1 MLPLERFR
9 IVEVGIGPAAGLATM
24 MLADFGADVVKVVPK
39 AGDPFAHLAS
49 WPLWSR
55 GKRIVHADLRDAAD
69 VAKLQALIADSA
81 DAVLTTLN
89 REQRERMGLD
99 AASLGRDDLVLGVIS
114 GFGEDG
120 PYASYPGYEPV
131 VAAKSGRMLSFA
143 GVANR
148 DGPNYSALQVGTHAT
163 AQTAAAA
170 LLAGLI
176 GREACGRGFAFD
188 TSLLRGMM
196 PYEMGIMAMAQLWE
210 KGILDK
216 PKASRDRTK
225 SMPTLNYHPVRTKDG
240 RWLQLGNLLPHLL
253 ANFLRATGLADE
265 LQGEEHRGDPMR
277 WPKPVLEAFRDRL
290 FAHMQTKTLA
300 EWTELFVA
308 DGGVVSHPYQTTQ
321 DALEDPDVTANG
333 HVVARGGGKQLGLAA
348 NLTATP
354 GKAGAAAVETTFE
367 AIEARPVQPPRA
379 LGERPRK
386 PLAGVVVVESATII
400 AAPLGASVLAD
411 LGARVIK
418 LEPLTGDPFRS
429 MFHGFGAAKCNA
441 GKESICLDLKSAAGQ
456 GIAQALGAKA
466 DVWIHNYRAGVPE
479 KLGIGYDEL
488 AARNPNLVYVSA
500 NGYGPGGPGAKRPST
515 HPIPGAALGGVAW
528 QFGGLPPASAELDSH
543 GLRETAR
550 KLLRANEV
558 NPDPNTSMVVAT
570 AALLGLAARRASGS
584 GQKLY
589 VDMFGANAY
598 ANWDDFLSY
607 PGKPE
612 RPPVD
617 ADGYGLGPLHQLY
630 RCRDGWIFL
639 MVASD
644 AEWRQL
650 AATLGLEVARDD
662 PRLEEILAARFK
674 AGEADDFER
683 RLAPNGVGCV
693 RADGAEPPD
702 FFRCDPHCAAE
713 ELRVPAEHPDWG
725 DYYRN
730 GPMARFSKGDAYGG
744 ASAMG
749 DSTVALLEELGY
761 SPARISAL
769 VESKA
774 VGVRPAARAA

>member
-39 AGDPFAHLAS
+39 GGDPFAGMAS

-55 GKRIVHADLRDAAD
+55 GKRIVRADLRAAED
-69 VAKLQALIADSA
+69 VAKVRALVVESA

-89 REQRERMGLD
+89 REQRERIGLD
-99 AASLGRDDLVLGVIS
+99 AAILGREDLVFGVIS

-120 PYASYPGYEPV
+120 PYAGYPGYEPV
-131 VAAKSGRMLSFA
+131 VAAKSGRMMTFA
-143 GVANR
+143 GVADR
-148 DGPNYSALQVGTHAT
+148 DGPNYAALQVGTHAT
-163 AQTAAAA
+163 AQTAATAV
-170 LLAGLI
+170 LAGLI
-176 GREACGRGFAFD
+176 GREACGRGFSFD

-210 KGILDK
+210 KGILER

-240 RWLQLGNLLPHLL
+240 HWLQLGNLLPHLL
-253 ANFLRATGLADE
+253 ANFFRATGLAEE
-265 LQGEEHRGDPMR
+265 LKDEEHRGDPMR

-308 DGGVVSHPYQTTQ
+308 DGGVVSHPYQSTQ

-333 HVVARGGGKQLGLAA
+333 HVVANGGGKQLGLVA

-354 GKAGAAAVETTFE
+354 GKAGGAAVETTFE
-367 AIEARPVQPPRA
+367 AIEPRPVPVA
-379 LGERPRK
+379 ATVGEHPRK

-429 MFHGFGAAKCNA
+429 MFHGFGASKCNA

-456 GIAQALGAKA
+456 EIAQALGAKA
-466 DVWIHNYRAGVPE
+466 DVWIHNYRTGVPE
-479 KLGIGYDEL
+479 KLGIGYETL
-488 AARNPNLVYVSA
+488 AARNPDLVYVSA

-515 HPIPGAALGGVAW
+515 HPIPGAALGGVVW
-528 QFGGLPPASAELDSH
+528 QLGGLPPMAAELDAH

-558 NPDPNTSMVVAT
+558 NPDPNTSMVVAN

-607 PGKPE
+607 PGKAE
-612 RPPVD
+612 RTPVD
-617 ADGYGLGPLHQLY
+617 ADGYGLGPLQRLY

-639 MVASD
+639 MVVSD
-644 AEWRQL
+644 AEWQQL
-650 AATLGLEVARDD
+650 AATLDLDVARDD
-662 PRLEEILAARFK
+662 GRLQETLQARFA
-674 AGEADDFER
+674 AGDADDFEQ

-693 RADGAEPPD
+693 RADGPEPPD
-702 FFRCDPHCAAE
+702 FFRCDPHCGVE
-713 ELRVPAEHPDWG
+713 ELRVPAQHPDWG

-730 GPMARFSKGDAYGG
+730 GPMARFSKGDTYRG

-761 SPARISAL
+761 SPAQIADL
-769 VESKA
+769 VENKR
-774 VGVRPAARAA
+774 VGVRPASSAA

>member
-9 IVEVGIGPAAGLATM
+9 IVEVGLGPASGLATM

-39 AGDPFAHLAS
+39 SGDPFAGMAS
-49 WPLWSR
+49 WSLWSR
-55 GKRIVHADLRDAAD
+55 GKRIVRADLRDD
-69 VAKLQALIADSA
+69 VDAAKLRALIKDSA

-89 REQRERMGLD
+89 RDQRERVGLD
-99 AASLGRDDLVLGVIS
+99 AASLGREDLVLGVIS

-120 PYASYPGYEPV
+120 PYAGYPGYEPV

-170 LLAGLI
+170 VLAGLI
-176 GREACGRGFAFD
+176 GREACGHGFIFD

-210 KGILDK
+210 KGILER
-216 PKASRDRTK
+216 PKANRDRTK

-240 RWLQLGNLLPHLL
+240 HWLQLGNLLPHLL
-253 ANFLRATGLADE
+253 ANFFRATGLADE

-321 DALEDPDVTANG
+321 DALDDPDVTANG
-333 HVVARGGGKQLGLAA
+333 HVVARGGGKQLGLVA

-354 GKAGAAAVETTFE
+354 GEAGAAAVETTFE
-367 AIEARPVQPPRA
+367 AIEARPAQPPRA

-386 PLAGVVVVESATII
+386 PLSGVVVVESATII

-456 GIAQALGAKA
+456 AIAQALGAKA
-466 DVWIHNYRAGVPE
+466 DVWIHNYRTGVPE

-528 QFGGLPPASAELDSH
+528 QFGGLPPTSAELDSH

-607 PGKPE
+607 PGKPA

-617 ADGYGLGPLHQLY
+617 ADGYGLGPLHRLY

-639 MVASD
+639 LVASD
-644 AEWRQL
+644 AEWQQL
-650 AATLGLEVARDD
+650 ATTLGLEVARDD
-662 PRLEEILAARFK
+662 PRLEEILAARFE

-769 VESKA
+769 VEDKA
-774 VGVRPAARAA
+774 VGVRPAPRAA

>member
-9 IVEVGIGPAAGLATM
+9 IVEVGLGPASGLATM

-39 AGDPFAHLAS
+39 SGDPFAGMAS

-55 GKRIVHADLRDAAD
+55 GKRIVRADLRDD
-69 VAKLQALIADSA
+69 VDAAKLRALIKGSA
-81 DAVLTTLN
+81 DAVLTTLD
-89 REQRERMGLD
+89 RAQRERIGLD

-120 PYASYPGYEPV
+120 PYAGYPGYEPV

-176 GREACGRGFAFD
+176 GREACGRGFTFD

-210 KGILDK
+210 KGILER

-240 RWLQLGNLLPHLL
+240 HWLQLGNLLPHLL
-253 ANFLRATGLADE
+253 ANFFRATGLADE

-321 DALEDPDVTANG
+321 DALDDPDVTANG
-333 HVVARGGGKQLGLAA
+333 HVVARGGGKQLGLVA

-354 GKAGAAAVETTFE
+354 GEAGGAAVETTFE
-367 AIEARPVQPPRA
+367 AIGARPVQPPRA

-386 PLAGVVVVESATII
+386 PLSGVVVVESATII

-456 GIAQALGAKA
+456 AIAQALGAKA
-466 DVWIHNYRAGVPE
+466 DVWIHNYRTGVPE

-528 QFGGLPPASAELDSH
+528 QFGGLPPASADLDSH

-607 PGKPE
+607 PGKPD

-617 ADGYGLGPLHQLY
+617 ADGYGLGPLHRLY

-639 MVASD
+639 LVASD
-644 AEWRQL
+644 AEWQQL
-650 AATLGLEVARDD
+650 ATTLGLEVGRDD
-662 PRLEEILAARFK
+662 PRLEEILAARFE

-769 VESKA
+769 VEDKA
-774 VGVRPAARAA
+774 VGVRPAPRAA

>member
-9 IVEVGIGPAAGLATM
+9 IVEVGIGPASGLATM

-39 AGDPFAHLAS
+39 AGDPFADMAS

-55 GKRIVHADLRDAAD
+55 GKRIARADLRDDAD
-69 VAKLQALIADSA
+69 VAKLRALIKDSA

-89 REQRERMGLD
+89 REQRERIGLD
-99 AASLGRDDLVLGVIS
+99 AANLGREDLVLGVVS

-120 PYASYPGYEPV
+120 PYAGYLGYEPV

-148 DGPNYSALQVGTHAT
+148 DGPNYAALQVGTHAT

-176 GREACGRGFAFD
+176 GREACGRGFTFD

-210 KGILDK
+210 KGVLER

-240 RWLQLGNLLPHLL
+240 HWLQLGNLLPHLL
-253 ANFLRATGLADE
+253 VNFLRATGLNEE

-333 HVVARGGGKQLGLAA
+333 HVVARGGGKQLGLVA

-354 GKAGAAAVETTFE
+354 GEAGGAAVETTFD
-367 AIEARPVQPPRA
+367 AIEARPVQPPPA
-379 LGERPRK
+379 VGERPRK
-386 PLAGVVVVESATII
+386 PLSGVVVVESATII

-456 GIAQALGAKA
+456 AIAQALGAKA
-466 DVWIHNYRAGVPE
+466 DVWIHNYRTGVPE

-488 AARNPNLVYVSA
+488 AAHNPNLVYVSA

-528 QFGGLPPASAELDSH
+528 QFGGLPPANVELDSE
-543 GLRETAR
+543 GLRGTAR

-570 AALLGLAARRASGS
+570 AALLGLAARRASGA

-607 PGKPE
+607 PGKPD
-612 RPPVD
+612 RSPVD
-617 ADGYGLGPLHQLY
+617 ADGYGLGPLHRLY

-639 MVASD
+639 LVASD
-644 AEWRQL
+644 AEWQQL

-662 PRLEEILAARFK
+662 PRLEETLAARFA